1 MHCNNKFLMLYSITP
16 GFKIKPANF
25 YKPISTRQLG
35 HRPPGAPFFLLPR
48 RKNRGRKTP
57 RKAGGGG
64 RAVRKRPALAFAK
77 QMLFLLERERGS
89 KTAPFTLSLP
99 GARLGCVRHRRRTLY
114 RLPGKLARASV
125 PW

>member
-1 MHCNNKFLMLYSITP
+1 MEEE
-16 GFKIKPANF
+16 
-25 YKPISTRQLG
+25 RRRLG
-35 HRPPGAPFFLLPR
+35 R
-48 RKNRGRKTP
+48 
-57 RKAGGGG
+57 G
-64 RAVRKRPALAFAK
+64 RAVRNRPVRAFAS
-77 QMLFLLERERGS
+77 QMPLIERERGS

>member
-1 MHCNNKFLMLYSITP
+1 MHCNNKFLMLYSTTP

-57 RKAGGGG
+57 RKAGGDEPS
-64 RAVRKRPALAFAK
+64 ASVRPLAFAL
-77 QMLFLLERERGS
+77 QMPLIERERGS